1 MSPTLADNSG
11 RNSQYQKHR
20 SSSDFSPPS
29 RLPAGADAAGPCD
42 LFLYPPI
49 VGEGAA

>member
-11 RNSQYQKHR
+11 RNSQYPNHR
-20 SSSDFSPPS
+20 SSSDFSPLS
-29 RLPAGADAAGPCD
+29 RLPAGPCD
-42 LFLYPPI
+42 PFLYPPI